1 MEIKGTWKIDG
12 MLDFLNGGYRKL
24 DPASEDESEAMFAK
38 AVIIIND
45 TEMLTC
51 LPITE
56 DMSSEQTE
64 QAKEEGMAI
73 VDGCLVQSSEPIK
86 FEDGKWFYNTGIQGD
101 IMGEEINPW
110 TEFEFDGEY
119 LCTGMLRFRRA

>member
-1 MEIKGTWKIDG
+1 MEIKGKWKIDG

-56 DMSSEQTE
+56 DMSSEQIE

-110 TEFEFDGEY
+110 SEFEFDGEY
-119 LCTGMLRFRRA
+119 LCTGMLRFGRA